1 LDEYPLPKGSEVT
14 VRDGDHVT
22 RDQHIATL
30 PDGGTVL
37 ARVEGDVILNAND
50 KLAIRFEERSE
61 KVYDVPP
68 GTALANDPET
78 KQTMTNGAKIRTG
91 QAITKGLVDPQDVL
105 RIMGRDAVALFL
117 VKEVQKVYRSTGV
130 YISDKHIEVIVRQM
144 LRRVRIDDPGDTEM
158 LPGDLVDRFTFEETN
173 KGVLAEGGEPATAAT
188 VLLGVTK
195 ASLNTESFLA
205 AASFQETTRVLTEAA
220 ITGATDHL
228 LGLKENVIIGKL
240 IPAGTGF
247 ERRRELAAARS
258 QQRLEEADTN
268 GNGNEYDPMTFGD
281 FAPFS
286 DD

>member
-1 LDEYPLPKGSEVT
+1 PKDKTIISEIDGEAEITRDDNGTQHVKVVAREVILDEYPLPKGSEAT

-130 YISDKHIEVIVRQM
+130 
-144 LRRVRIDDPGDTEM
+144 
-158 LPGDLVDRFTFEETN
+158 
-173 KGVLAEGGEPATAAT
+173 
-188 VLLGVTK
+188 
-195 ASLNTESFLA
+195 
-205 AASFQETTRVLTEAA
+205 
-220 ITGATDHL
+220 
-228 LGLKENVIIGKL
+228 
-240 IPAGTGF
+240 
-247 ERRRELAAARS
+247 
-258 QQRLEEADTN
+258 
-268 GNGNEYDPMTFGD
+268 
-281 FAPFS
+281 
-286 DD
+286 